1 MDNNIKKVK
10 DLFPFRIVSE
20 TPTGDGFVDC
30 VWEMPVWV
38 VEKLEAEAKKRK
50 ITVSDLV
57 SLIMKAA
64 LKEKK
69 NEITEKDVKR
79 LWVEN
84 DAICVELKDGRI
96 GRELIRDYEPLR
108 KATRKQLENCR
119 VDCNGVWFDDLDEG
133 LELSGFFSPEKLD
146 N

>member
-30 VWEMPVWV
+30 VWEMPAWV
-38 VEKLEAEAKKRK
+38 IEKLEAEAKKRK

-64 LKEKK
+64 LKEKQ
-69 NEITEKDVKR
+69 EKRMK
-79 LWVEN
+79 
-84 DAICVELKDGRI
+84 
-96 GRELIRDYEPLR
+96 
-108 KATRKQLENCR
+108 
-119 VDCNGVWFDDLDEG
+119 
-133 LELSGFFSPEKLD
+133 
-146 N
+146 

>member
-1 MDNNIKKVK
+1 MENNIKKGK

-57 SLIMKAA
+57 TLIFKAF
-64 LKEKK
+64 LKEYKK
-69 NEITEKDVKR
+69 EK
-79 LWVEN
+79 
-84 DAICVELKDGRI
+84 
-96 GRELIRDYEPLR
+96 
-108 KATRKQLENCR
+108 
-119 VDCNGVWFDDLDEG
+119 
-133 LELSGFFSPEKLD
+133 
-146 N
+146 

>member
-1 MDNNIKKVK
+1 MNDNIEKSK

-20 TPTGDGFVDC
+20 TPTGDGYVDC

-64 LKEKK
+64 LQRCM
-69 NEITEKDVKR
+69 V
-79 LWVEN
+79 
-84 DAICVELKDGRI
+84 
-96 GRELIRDYEPLR
+96 
-108 KATRKQLENCR
+108 
-119 VDCNGVWFDDLDEG
+119 
-133 LELSGFFSPEKLD
+133 
-146 N
+146 